1 MPVFSLTSSN
11 DLKSDTCDEVAL
23 AVPIKH
29 VRKSVLCAK
38 FKICAIAVMC
48 RILYD
53 LLVAFALHRALV
65 FRLHLPTA
73 TTVTSG
79 FPFESM

>member
-1 MPVFSLTSSN
+1 M
-11 DLKSDTCDEVAL
+11 
-23 AVPIKH
+23 PIKH
-29 VRKSVLCAK
+29 ARKKIVLCAK